1 MVKNLNTI
9 ERSER
14 IRIGKNVPDEQAINT
29 VIINASNVSL
39 NAPLSGLYV
48 APIRYDTSVLSNT
61 LVYNTVTKEIVDA
74 GISAD
79 NQTLQDV
86 SDYGNTTTNTLE
98 FNNPTTGFVSISNV
112 GIANTS
118 PIHTLDVGSN
128 LYVSDTDSNVLTVLG
143 STYIE
148 QNLVV
153 DGNLTV
159 RGDSTLVHSENLTI
173 SDPIIELGKNNT
185 STDFIFDLGI
195 IMNRPGSNV
204 TVGYIEDAEKLVLAY
219 TDSSPSGRYIVPD
232 SSNALSVQ
240 VYGNVTAN
248 AYFGLGTTLDGVALA
263 TDLESNVVR
272 IGVLETDLTSNT
284 GRIEVLET
292 DLTSNTERIE
302 VLETDLASNTGRIE
316 VLETDLTSNTARIV
330 VLETDLASNTGRI
343 EVLET
348 DLASNTGRIEVL
360 ETDLASNTGRIEVL
374 ETDLAS
380 NTARIVVLETDLASN
395 TGRIEVLETDMASNA
410 SRIGT
415 LEGQIVTKAPIN
427 NPIFTGIITGNGG
440 LISNVTLEQVVS
452 YGNTTSN
459 TLYLTNEDTS
469 LVTEGSMGIGTTTPD
484 KKLHVAGDVQVDANV
499 YAVRYFGDGGLLSNT
514 ALTPTLQIV
523 TQVGSTTDRT
533 VEFTNVT
540 TGFITTSNA
549 VFGGNIYVTEEIT
562 VTGNV
567 YAQKDLEV
575 VGNVVTYKDLLVSGN
590 VYVSQNVSVTEE
602 LTVSGNV
609 YAQKDLE
616 VVGNTYVSGNVVA
629 YKDLLVSGNVHVSQ
643 NVSVTEELT

>member
-48 APIRYDTSVLSNT
+48 SPIRYDTSVLSNT

-112 GIANTS
+112 GISNTS

-272 IGVLETDLTSNT
+272 I
-284 GRIEVLET
+284 EVLET
-292 DLTSNTERIE
+292 DM
-302 VLETDLASNTGRIE
+302 ASNTGRIE
-316 VLETDLTSNTARIV
+316 

-374 ETDLAS
+374 ETDMASNTGRIEVLETDMASNTGRIEVLETDTAS

-395 TGRIEVLETDMASNA
+395 TGRIEVLETDTASNTARIVVLETDLASNA

-523 TQVGSTTDRT
+523 TQSGSTTDRT

-549 VFGGNIYVTEEIT
+549 VFGGNIIVLSDLSVSKNIYVTEEIT

-575 VGNVVTYKDLLVSGN
+575 VGNV
-590 VYVSQNVSVTEE
+590 YVSQNVFVTEE

-616 VVGNTYVSGNVVA
+616 VVGNVVA
-629 YKDLLVSGNVHVSQ
+629 YKDLLVSGNAYVS
-643 NVSVTEELT
+643 

>member
-1 MVKNLNTI
+1 MGKNLNTI

-79 NQTLQDV
+79 NQTLQGV

-112 GIANTS
+112 GIANIS

-128 LYVSDTDSNVLTVLG
+128 LYVNDTGSNVLTVLG
-143 STYIE
+143 SAYIE

-173 SDPIIELGKNNT
+173 SDPIIELGTNNT
-185 STDFIFDLGI
+185 STDFVFDLGI

-219 TDSSPSGRYIVPD
+219 TDSSSSGRYIVPD

-292 DLTSNTERIE
+292 DLASNTVRIE

-316 VLETDLTSNTARIV
+316 VLETDT
-330 VLETDLASNTGRI
+330 
-343 EVLET
+343 
-348 DLASNTGRIEVL
+348 
-360 ETDLASNTGRIEVL
+360 
-374 ETDLAS
+374 AS

-395 TGRIEVLETDMASNA
+395 TGQIGRASC
-410 SRIGT
+410 R
-415 LEGQIVTKAPIN
+415 ERV
-427 NPIFTGIITGNGG
+427 
-440 LISNVTLEQVVS
+440 
-452 YGNTTSN
+452 
-459 TLYLTNEDTS
+459 
-469 LVTEGSMGIGTTTPD
+469 
-484 KKLHVAGDVQVDANV
+484 
-499 YAVRYFGDGGLLSNT
+499 
-514 ALTPTLQIV
+514 
-523 TQVGSTTDRT
+523 
-533 VEFTNVT
+533 
-540 TGFITTSNA
+540 
-549 VFGGNIYVTEEIT
+549 
-562 VTGNV
+562 
-567 YAQKDLEV
+567 
-575 VGNVVTYKDLLVSGN
+575 
-590 VYVSQNVSVTEE
+590 
-602 LTVSGNV
+602 
-609 YAQKDLE
+609 
-616 VVGNTYVSGNVVA
+616 
-629 YKDLLVSGNVHVSQ
+629 
-643 NVSVTEELT
+643 

>member
-128 LYVSDTDSNVLTVLG
+128 LYVSDTGSNVLTVLG
-143 STYIE
+143 SAYIE

-272 IGVLETDLTSNT
+272 I
-284 GRIEVLET
+284 EVLET
-292 DLTSNTERIE
+292 DM
-302 VLETDLASNTGRIE
+302 
-316 VLETDLTSNTARIV
+316 
-330 VLETDLASNTGRI
+330 ASNTGRI

-374 ETDLAS
+374 ETDTAS
-380 NTARIVVLETDLASN
+380 NTARIVVLETDL
-395 TGRIEVLETDMASNA
+395 ASNA

-514 ALTPTLQIV
+514 ALTPTLQLV
-523 TQVGSTTDRT
+523 TQSGTTTDRT

-549 VFGGNIYVTEEIT
+549 VFGGNIIVLSDLSVSTNIYVTEEIT

-575 VGNVVTYKDLLVSGN
+575 LGNTYVDGNVAAYKDLLVSGN
-590 VYVSQNVSVTEE
+590 IYASQNVFVTEE

-616 VVGNTYVSGNVVA
+616 VVGNVYVSQNVFVTEELTVSGNVYAQKDLDVVGNVVAYKDLLVVGNVVA
-629 YKDLLVSGNVHVSQ
+629 YKDLLVSGNAYVSQ
-643 NVSVTEELT
+643 NVFV